1 MPSTSCLSTDL
12 ILVNDMEAVVVDVL
26 LVEQRDVLAR
36 TVVTLEHLNVVLL
49 DADGLFHDAVIG
61 SGEFLREELVPLGVG
76 KRDVVQGFEL
86 ST

>member
-1 MPSTSCLSTDL
+1 MTEARRYEPIAVSSEST
-12 ILVNDMEAVVVDVL
+12 
-26 LVEQRDVLAR
+26 
-36 TVVTLEHLNVVLL
+36 
-49 DADGLFHDAVIG
+49 VIG